1 VIEWLSANY
10 EPLKRRALEASRA
23 SRGSTGL
30 TEEQARALTRHARAL
45 ARVARIA
52 LRGHGYYGVRTALY
66 GEADALRARAR
77 RASRGETGPAAVDP
91 PTPDRPAGL
100 TRAMHD
106 AAQRP
111 SVPAPPPDPPEPADP
126 LAPASVLPKHGG
138 PEQ

>member
-1 VIEWLSANY
+1 MVRAEFGDAWVDANPVIAGVIGGMIL
-10 EPLKRRALEASRA
+10 RA

-77 RASRGETGPAAVDP
+77 RASRGETGP
-91 PTPDRPAGL
+91 
-100 TRAMHD
+100 
-106 AAQRP
+106 
-111 SVPAPPPDPPEPADP
+111 
-126 LAPASVLPKHGG
+126 
-138 PEQ
+138 